1 MIAKSTKD
9 FQEKVLK
16 KLTFKPY
23 NKGNYILYENKN
35 RKELGYLIKYS
46 RKGYYDFGIGDY
58 TIPSNF
64 SISFEHN
71 EELIK
76 FGTVYTGNTKFEIKR

>member
-46 RKGYYDFGIGDY
+46 RKGYYDFGIGD
-58 TIPSNF
+58 
-64 SISFEHN
+64 
-71 EELIK
+71 
-76 FGTVYTGNTKFEIKR
+76 